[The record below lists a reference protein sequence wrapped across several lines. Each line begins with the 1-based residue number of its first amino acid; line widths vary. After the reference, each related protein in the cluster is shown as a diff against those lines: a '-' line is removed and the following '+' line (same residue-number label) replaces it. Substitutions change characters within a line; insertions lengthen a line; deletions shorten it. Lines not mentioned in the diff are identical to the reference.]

1 MIFSAIWTK
10 IVAAMGLVIT
20 GLLFVLKYR
29 GNKIDDLEK
38 EKEFLEVEK
47 EIAVQQ
53 IEAKKEILKDEKVRI
68 KKKVKKKSKQS
79 KRSRLNNL

>member
-29 GNKIDDLEK
+29 GNKIDKLED
-38 EKEFLEVEK
+38 EKQFLEVEK
-47 EIAVQQ
+47 EIIVEQA
-53 IEAKKEILKDEKVRI
+53 EAKKEILKDEKVRI

-79 KRSRLNNL
+79 KRSRLNSL

>member
-68 KKKVKKKSKQS
+68 KKKVKKKPKQS
-79 KRSRLNNL
+79 KRSRLNSL